1 MKDKLVKIFRKLT
14 FVFVALAIIEVL
26 LGLYTEKYMED
37 YSGSFFSDELP
48 YIFLVTVLLS
58 FFSNLTI
65 VIVEYFTRDENI

>member
-14 FVFVALAIIEVL
+14 FVFIGLSIIEVL

>member
-14 FVFVALAIIEVL
+14 FVFIALSIIEVL